1 MRITKVST
9 AGVSRGRRGVVVIEL
24 LLVLPLLL
32 IVLLGTIEFALLL
45 VARAELVA
53 ACREGARVA
62 SHDGGDRDEIREE
75 VRETVHRMLG
85 KGRLGHCTKVEV
97 CWHREDRTH
106 PPHSEDPK
114 HPRFGRDRVKVVV
127 HVPAARVVPNF
138 LAWAGFSIASKE
150 LSSETVMNVE

>member
-1 MRITKVST
+1 MRIAKVS
-9 AGVSRGRRGVVVIEL
+9 AASSRRRRGVMVVEL

-62 SHDGGDRDEIREE
+62 AHDCGDREALREE
-75 VRETVHRMLG
+75 VGEAVHRVLG
-85 KGRLGHCTKVEV
+85 HGRLSRCTKVEV

-106 PPHSEDPK
+106 PPHHEDPR
-114 HPRFGRDRVKVVV
+114 HPRFGRDRVQVVV
-127 HVPAARVVPNF
+127 HVPAASVVPNF
-138 LAWAGFSIASKE
+138 LAWAGFSIAAKE
-150 LSSETVMNVE
+150 LSAEIVMNVE